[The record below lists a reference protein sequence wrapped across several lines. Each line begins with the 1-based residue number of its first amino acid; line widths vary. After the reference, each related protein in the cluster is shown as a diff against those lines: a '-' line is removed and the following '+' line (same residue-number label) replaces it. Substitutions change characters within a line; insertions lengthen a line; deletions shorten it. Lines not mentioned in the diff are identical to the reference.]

1 VGPEKPADPRMLQVL
16 RFVYIFLIAATLL
29 FSLSLLACKKES
41 PAPQPSRPIPRA
53 AGPAGAPP
61 SPSPVAQPAEQAT
74 PVPTAA
80 YAYDPGGRRDP
91 FTPLATLQE
100 REEKKKGLK
109 SLQVS
114 DLRLSGIVW
123 DKKEYVALVEA
134 PDRLGYV
141 LKVNDLIGNTARVA
155 RISPESVL
163 FEVKESPYLPKS
175 KIKEV
180 ELKFKKEE

>member
-1 VGPEKPADPRMLQVL
+1 
-16 RFVYIFLIAATLL
+16 
-29 FSLSLLACKKES
+29 
-41 PAPQPSRPIPRA
+41 
-53 AGPAGAPP
+53 
-61 SPSPVAQPAEQAT
+61 
-74 PVPTAA
+74 
-80 YAYDPGGRRDP
+80 
-91 FTPLATLQE
+91 
-100 REEKKKGLK
+100 
-109 SLQVS
+109 VS